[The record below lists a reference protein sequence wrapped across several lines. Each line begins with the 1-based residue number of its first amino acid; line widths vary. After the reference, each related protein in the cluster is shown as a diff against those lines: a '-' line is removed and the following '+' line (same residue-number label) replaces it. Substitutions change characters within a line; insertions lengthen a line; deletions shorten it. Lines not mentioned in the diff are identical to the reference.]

1 MLSPTE
7 PPPHANAGIR
17 RSRTDPALHA
27 ADARPAAQ
35 LVMFLSARRQRPW
48 PLFCLCAGCSTP
60 PDAHGAGF
68 GGGHPSGVLQ
78 CAGVWPASVTA
89 RAVTPAPS
97 RGSQHFR
104 PDSRYGNAT
113 GSTLSALSRRT
124 TVQPQNACPSPPQAV
139 RRRKRPTARL
149 RSCIAAVVYLHS
161 CAGLPSGPGKVGGGT
176 HPLHPPA
183 GPPHSAALRSPDRRG
198 TAAKI
203 LDSKRDDQRTRN
215 APQLAAKR
223 PGATDPAPTSPP
235 AERFHLLHPRQYTTT
250 RCAHSP
256 RAGAQPHDA
265 DTRQRRPRRLGQAE
279 VNATEFRARGFGRC
293 RPLSDKKGFVAH
305 KTGFMQHKPI

>member
-1 MLSPTE
+1 MHSPTAPTDVDSRTNALASPAGSRVRPPPSPSPVQAGAAGGREGGSPLVISPTE

-124 TVQPQNACPSPPQAV
+124 TVQPYNPKTLALARH
-139 RRRKRPTARL
+139 RR
-149 RSCIAAVVYLHS
+149 
-161 CAGLPSGPGKVGGGT
+161 
-176 HPLHPPA
+176 
-183 GPPHSAALRSPDRRG
+183 
-198 TAAKI
+198 
-203 LDSKRDDQRTRN
+203 
-215 APQLAAKR
+215 
-223 PGATDPAPTSPP
+223 
-235 AERFHLLHPRQYTTT
+235 
-250 RCAHSP
+250 
-256 RAGAQPHDA
+256 
-265 DTRQRRPRRLGQAE
+265 
-279 VNATEFRARGFGRC
+279 
-293 RPLSDKKGFVAH
+293 
-305 KTGFMQHKPI
+305 